1 MPLIEIT
8 VAGDTLNKEQQL
20 RMATAIQKTMIE
32 EFKAMKGRSSSSY
45 VIVREVANETW
56 LSSKRKE

>member
-8 VAGDTLNKEQQL
+8 VARDTLNKEQQL
-20 RMATAIQKTMIE
+20 RMAEAIQKTMIE
-32 EFKAMKGRSSSSY
+32 EFEAMKGRSTGSY

-56 LSSKRKE
+56 LSTTRKE

>member
-8 VAGDTLNKEQQL
+8 VARDTLNKEEQL
-20 RMATAIQKTMIE
+20 RMAKAVQ
-32 EFKAMKGRSSSSY
+32 KAMIKEFEAIKGRTPGSY

-56 LSSKRKE
+56 LTTRRKE

>member
-8 VAGDTLNKEQQL
+8 VARDTLNKEQQL
-20 RMATAIQKTMIE
+20 QMAKAVQKAMVE
-32 EFKAMKGRSSSSY
+32 EFEAMKGRSTGSY

-56 LSSKRKE
+56 LSTIRKE

>member
-8 VAGDTLNKEQQL
+8 VARDTLNKEQQL
-20 RMATAIQKTMIE
+20 KMAEAIQKTMIE
-32 EFKAMKGRSSSSY
+32 EFEAMKGRSTGSY

-56 LSSKRKE
+56 LATSRKE